1 MSNFNGYGGG
11 PPVTAGNP
19 YAMPVQGEYG
29 FGAQQPANLDP
40 PGRAQLGGPPG
51 QALPPFMRTPI
62 WPPQV
67 LLSTNAQVAHSHRD
81 YCTEILNSAVNTETV
96 TSIKFDIPVLVYALQ
111 ASVQNTNALATAVS
125 GNGALNSFLCSIEH
139 ANGDRLTTQAVLGG
153 NIFGTGER
161 PRLIGGNG
169 YVFDRGSS
177 MIFNIT
183 PLAANLRVSIA
194 VWCIEERGP
203 RNLTR

>member
-1 MSNFNGYGGG
+1 MSGYDGYGGG

-19 YAMPVQGEYG
+19 YATPVAAQYG
-29 FGAQQPANLDP
+29 SSQPATLNP
-40 PGRAQLGGPPG
+40 PGRADMGGPRG
-51 QALPPFMRTPI
+51 GSLPPFMRTPI

-67 LLSTNAQVAHSHRD
+67 LLSTNAQVGHTHRD
-81 YCTEILNSAVNTETV
+81 YCTELLNATVNVETV
-96 TSIKFDIPVLVYALQ
+96 ISIKFDIPCLVYALQ
-111 ASVQNTNALATAVS
+111 ASVQNTAALGGVLG
-125 GNGALNSFLCSIEH
+125 GNGDLNTFLCSVQH

-153 NIFGTGER
+153 CLFGSGER

-169 YVFDRGSS
+169 WTFDRGST

-183 PLAANLRVSIA
+183 PLAPNMRVSIDA
-194 VWCIEERGP
+194 WAIEERGP

>member
-1 MSNFNGYGGG
+1 MSGYDGYGGG
-11 PPVTAGNP
+11 PPVSTGNP
-19 YAMPVQGEYG
+19 YAMPVQGQYG
-29 FGAQQPANLDP
+29 QQQPASLNGTP
-40 PGRAQLGGPPG
+40 NRAQMGGPVG
-51 QALPPFMRTPI
+51 GALPPFMRTPI

-67 LLSTNAQVAHSHRD
+67 LLSTNRQVAHTHRD
-81 YCTEILNSAVNTETV
+81 YCTEILNANVNVETV
-96 TSIKFDIPVLVYALQ
+96 TSIQFDIPVLVYAMQ
-111 ASVQNTNALATAVS
+111 AQIQNT
-125 GNGALNSFLCSIEH
+125 GALNTQLGGNGDLNTFLCSIEH
-139 ANGDRLTTQAVLGG
+139 ANGDRLTTQATLGG
-153 NIFGTGER
+153 NLFGSGEQ

-183 PLAANLRVSIA
+183 PLAPNMRVSIA

>member
-1 MSNFNGYGGG
+1 MSGYGNGYGGG
-11 PPVTAGNP
+11 PPVATGNP
-19 YAMPVQGEYG
+19 YAMPVQGQYG
-29 FGAQQPANLDP
+29 NQQQANLSP
-40 PGRAQLGGPPG
+40 PGRAELGGPQG
-51 QALPPFMRTPI
+51 AALPPFMRTPI

-67 LLSTNAQVAHSHRD
+67 LLSTNRQVAHSHRD
-81 YCTEILNSAVNTETV
+81 YCTEVLNAAINVETV
-96 TSIKFDIPVLVYALQ
+96 TTIKFDIPVLAYALQ
-111 ASVQNTNALATAVS
+111 ASVQETANINTQLGA
-125 GNGALNSFLCSIEH
+125 NGPLNSFLCSIEH
-139 ANGDRLTTQAVLGG
+139 ANGDRLTTQPVLGG
-153 NIFGTGER
+153 NIFGTGSE

-183 PLAANLRVSIA
+183 PLAANMRISIA

>member
-19 YAMPVQGEYG
+19 YATPVQAEYG
-29 FGAQQPANLDP
+29 YGAQQPAQLNP
-40 PGRAQLGGPPG
+40 PGRAQLGGPQG
-51 QALPPFMRTPI
+51 ASLPPFMRTPI

-81 YCTEILNSAVNTETV
+81 YCTEILNSAINVETV
-96 TSIKFDIPVLVYALQ
+96 TSIKFDIPVLAYAMQ
-111 ASVQNTNALATAVS
+111 ASVQNTAALGTQLGA
-125 GNGALNSFLCSIEH
+125 NGDLNTFLCSIEH
-139 ANGDRLTTQAVLGG
+139 ANGDRLTTQPVLGG

-177 MIFNIT
+177 MIFNVT
-183 PLAANLRVSIA
+183 PLAASMRISFTI
-194 VWCIEERGP
+194 WCIEERGP